1 LKIVLLLQLILL
13 FSMPIVAQETE
24 KPSTF
29 HRLLIFNNQ
38 NELLVVRVKNS
49 NRWVTP
55 GWYQD
60 NSLTIKDGLDAL
72 ARSYGIAVTVPT
84 LRGVFTLRSDQ
95 NQQISTRL
103 VYSTKFAGGKI
114 KMPDIIDEIRWL
126 SVSKAMEIMTF
137 PHINAQLDQL
147 TKFPD
152 SIWGGSQL
160 MYQED
165 GVYKVKIIEGF
176 YPLAS
181 VLK

>member
-1 LKIVLLLQLILL
+1 MKKVLLLPLILL
-13 FSMPIVAQETE
+13 FSQSIVAQETE

-29 HRLLIFNNQ
+29 HRLLVFNNQ

-60 NSLTIKDGLDAL
+60 NSLTIKDGLDEL
-72 ARSYGIAVTVPT
+72 ARSYGIKVIAPT
-84 LRGVFTLRSDQ
+84 LRGVFTLRTEQ
-95 NQQISTRL
+95 NPQISTRL
-103 VYSTKFAGGKI
+103 IYSTKIAGGKI
-114 KMPDIIDEIRWL
+114 KMPDMIDEIRWL

-137 PHINAQLDQL
+137 PHINAQLEQL

-152 SIWGGSQL
+152 NIWGGSQL
-160 MYQED
+160 MYQEN

-176 YPLAS
+176 YPLAGT
-181 VLK
+181 LK